1 MFSKDEPSGK
11 RKNFANPFSIRIFKL
26 VWFRILLPG
35 FLLVGWGSLDSK
47 TSTLGTPP
55 KWELLDPWQSTMTRD
70 QFERTLSEV
79 YCPRKEWWKSWIVL
93 EKDKAR
99 IRKQAGQDQWYHLFF
114 CPKPKKLADPETK
127 RTSLKG
133 LKIALDPGHIGGKY
147 SEMEGRHFVIG
158 KDAPVKEGDL
168 SLGIAK
174 KLEKILTALGAEVFL
189 VRDKNEPVTSKQPK
203 DFAKEAQEWIAG
215 RGLEK
220 LKKEE
225 KDKLIKKRQEM
236 LFYRVSEIHARAK
249 LINEKI
255 RPDLVVCLHLNASPW
270 KDPEKKELGETNDFH
285 VLVNGC
291 YMGGELALDDQR
303 FEMLLRLLNG
313 WHLLERKVAEDMSV
327 ALAKATRLPAFSYR
341 GPNALK
347 IGKVE
352 GVWARNLLA
361 NRLYRCPVVFLEPYR
376 ANSKGAY
383 ERIIAGSY
391 KGTREFKG
399 AQRSPLLDEYARAVA
414 EGLVRSFVK
423 PDSNATLPTNRQ
435 PSF

>member
-1 MFSKDEPSGK
+1 
-11 RKNFANPFSIRIFKL
+11 L
-26 VWFRILLPG
+26 G
-35 FLLVGWGSLDSK
+35 FLFGGWEALYSK
-47 TSTLGTPP
+47 TSTLGNPP
-55 KWELLDPWQSTMTRD
+55 KWELLDPWQSTITRD
-70 QFERTLSEV
+70 QFRNLLAQV
-79 YCPRKEWWKSWIVL
+79 YCPRKEWWKPWIVL
-93 EKDKAR
+93 ENNKAR
-99 IRKQAGQDQWYHLFF
+99 IRKQAGKDEWYHLSF
-114 CPKPKKLADPETK
+114 CEKPKKPADSETK
-127 RTSLKG
+127 RKSLKG

-158 KDAPVKEGDL
+158 KDAPVKEGNL
-168 SLGIAK
+168 SLETAR

-189 VRDKNEPVTSKQPK
+189 VRGKNEPVTSKKPK
-203 DFAKEAQEWIAG
+203 DFAKEAQKWISG

-249 LINEKI
+249 LINEQI
-255 RPDLVVCLHLNASPW
+255 RPDLVVCLHLNASAW

-303 FEMLLRLLNG
+303 FEMMLRLLNG
-313 WHLLERKVAEDMSV
+313 WHELERKLAEDMSS
-327 ALAKATRLPAFSYR
+327 ALAKATKLPAFSYK

-361 NRLYRCPVVFLEPYR
+361 NRLYRCPVLFLEPYR

-383 ERIIAGSY
+383 KRIIAGSY
-391 KGTREFKG
+391 KGTREIDG
-399 AQRSPLLDEYARAVA
+399 VQRIPLVDEYAQAVA
-414 EGLVRSFVK
+414 EGLVRNFVE
-423 PDSNATLPTNRQ
+423 PDSNATLPRS
-435 PSF
+435 P

>member
-1 MFSKDEPSGK
+1 M
-11 RKNFANPFSIRIFKL
+11 
-26 VWFRILLPG
+26 
-35 FLLVGWGSLDSK
+35 
-47 TSTLGTPP
+47 
-55 KWELLDPWQSTMTRD
+55 
-70 QFERTLSEV
+70 
-79 YCPRKEWWKSWIVL
+79 
-93 EKDKAR
+93 
-99 IRKQAGQDQWYHLFF
+99 
-114 CPKPKKLADPETK
+114 
-127 RTSLKG
+127 
-133 LKIALDPGHIGGKY
+133 
-147 SEMEGRHFVIG
+147 
-158 KDAPVKEGDL
+158 
-168 SLGIAK
+168 
-174 KLEKILTALGAEVFL
+174 EKILTALGAEVFL

-327 ALAKATRLPAFSYR
+327 ALAKATRLPAFFYR

-391 KGTREFKG
+391 KGTAPSSRACKDPAVGRIRPRRGRRLGEKFRET
-399 AQRSPLLDEYARAVA
+399 
-414 EGLVRSFVK
+414 GLERYFANESATIFLSF
-423 PDSNATLPTNRQ
+423 PE
-435 PSF
+435 

>member
-1 MFSKDEPSGK
+1 M
-11 RKNFANPFSIRIFKL
+11 
-26 VWFRILLPG
+26 WFRILLLG
-35 FLLVGWGSLDSK
+35 FVLVGWGSLYSK
-47 TSTLGTPP
+47 TSVLGNPP
-55 KWELLDPWQSTMTRD
+55 KWELLDPWQSTITRD
-70 QFERTLSEV
+70 QFQRLLTKV
-79 YCPRKEWWKSWIVL
+79 YCPRKEWWKPWIVL
-93 EKDKAR
+93 EKTKAR
-99 IRKQAGQDQWYHLFF
+99 IRKQAGKDDWYHLSF
-114 CPKPKKLADPETK
+114 CKKPKEPADSEKK
-127 RTSLKG
+127 RKSLKG

-168 SLGIAK
+168 SLETAK
-174 KLEKILTALGAEVFL
+174 KLEEILTALGAEVFL
-189 VRDKNEPVTSKQPK
+189 VRGKKEPVTSKKPK
-203 DFAKEAQEWIAG
+203 DFAKEAQKWIAG

-236 LFYRVSEIHARAK
+236 LFYRVSEIHARAR
-249 LINEKI
+249 LVNEKI
-255 RPDLVVCLHLNASPW
+255 RPDLVVCLHLNASAW

-303 FEMLLRLLNG
+303 FEMMLRLLNG
-313 WHLLERKVAEDMSV
+313 WHELEQKLAEDVSV
-327 ALAKATRLPAFSYR
+327 ALAKATKLPAFSYK

-383 ERIIAGSY
+383 KRITAGNY
-391 KGTREFKG
+391 KGVREIEG
-399 AQRSPLLDEYARAVA
+399 VQRIPLVDEYAQAVA
-414 EGLVRSFVK
+414 EGLMRNFVE
-423 PDSNATLPTNRQ
+423 PDSNATLPRN
-435 PSF
+435 P

>member
-1 MFSKDEPSGK
+1 
-11 RKNFANPFSIRIFKL
+11 L
-26 VWFRILLPG
+26 G
-35 FLLVGWGSLDSK
+35 FLFGGWEALYSK
-47 TSTLGTPP
+47 TSTLGNPP
-55 KWELLDPWQSTMTRD
+55 KWELLDPWQSTITRD
-70 QFERTLSEV
+70 QFRNLLAQV
-79 YCPRKEWWKSWIVL
+79 YCPRKEWWKPWIVL
-93 EKDKAR
+93 ENNKAR
-99 IRKQAGQDQWYHLFF
+99 IRKQAGKDEWYHLSF
-114 CPKPKKLADPETK
+114 CEKPKKPADSETK
-127 RTSLKG
+127 RKSLKG

-158 KDAPVKEGDL
+158 KDAPVKEGNL
-168 SLGIAK
+168 SLETAR

-189 VRDKNEPVTSKQPK
+189 VRGKNEPVTSKKPK
-203 DFAKEAQEWIAG
+203 DFAKEAQKWISG

-236 LFYRVSEIHARAK
+236 LFYRVSEIHARAR
-249 LINEKI
+249 LVNDKI

-285 VLVNGC
+285 ILVNGC

-303 FEMLLRLLNG
+303 FEMMLRLLNG
-313 WHLLERKVAEDMSV
+313 WHELEQKLAEDMSP
-327 ALAKATRLPAFSYR
+327 ALAKATKLPAFSYK

-361 NRLYRCPVVFLEPYR
+361 NRLYRCPVLFLEPYR

-383 ERIIAGSY
+383 KRIIAGSY
-391 KGTREFKG
+391 KGTREIDG
-399 AQRSPLLDEYARAVA
+399 VQRIPLVDEYAQAVA
-414 EGLVRSFVK
+414 EGLVRNFVE
-423 PDSNATLPTNRQ
+423 PDSNATLPRS
-435 PSF
+435 P

>member
-1 MFSKDEPSGK
+1 M
-11 RKNFANPFSIRIFKL
+11 
-26 VWFRILLPG
+26 WFRILLLG
-35 FLLVGWGSLDSK
+35 FLLVGWGSLYSK
-47 TSTLGTPP
+47 TSTLGNPP
-55 KWELLDPWQSTMTRD
+55 KWELLDPWQSTITQD
-70 QFERTLSEV
+70 QFRNLLAQV
-79 YCPRKEWWKSWIVL
+79 YCPRKEWWKPWIVL
-93 EKDKAR
+93 EKTKAR
-99 IRKQAGQDQWYHLFF
+99 IRKQVGKDDWYDLSF
-114 CPKPKKLADPETK
+114 CEKPKEPADSKNK
-127 RTSLKG
+127 RKSLTG

-147 SEMEGRHFVIG
+147 SEMEGRHFVIA

-168 SLGIAK
+168 SLETAR

-189 VRDKNEPVTSKQPK
+189 VRGKSEPVTSKRPK
-203 DFAKEAQEWIAG
+203 DFAKEAKEWIAG

-225 KDKLIKKRQEM
+225 KDELIKKRKEM
-236 LFYRVSEIHARAK
+236 LFYRVSEIHARAR
-249 LINEKI
+249 LVNEKI

-270 KDPEKKELGETNDFH
+270 KDPEKKELGEPNDFH

-303 FEMLLRLLNG
+303 FEMMLRMLNG
-313 WHLLERKVAEDMSV
+313 WHELEQKLAEDVSV
-327 ALAKATRLPAFSYR
+327 ALAKATKLPAFSYK

-383 ERIIAGSY
+383 KRIIAGSY
-391 KGTREFKG
+391 KGVREIEG
-399 AQRSPLLDEYARAVA
+399 VRRIPLVDEYAQAVA
-414 EGLVRSFVK
+414 EGLVRNFVEL
-423 PDSNATLPTNRQ
+423 DSNATLPAN
-435 PSF
+435 P